1 MKIQEAHYQ
10 HYWDK
15 GWVVIED
22 IFTSDETDPVRELA
36 TQMAFDDLPKRP
48 GGGVDESG
56 DGELAPRKISEP
68 FRRDSRF
75 QKLALSP
82 KLRTVVKQLMGVEP
96 LLVTDQVFM
105 KPPRFGSPKPYHQ
118 DNAYFKCKPAD
129 EVMTVWIALDDVDES
144 NACLRYIDE
153 SFKGPVI
160 DHSPVEGESF
170 NITPPA
176 ELIDLSRES
185 LAPVRKGGVVFHH
198 ANSLHTSHRNE
209 SDRWRRAYATH
220 WASTNVR
227 SEGNTIKNAYFNE
240 PDFARISDE

>member
-1 MKIQEAHYQ
+1 MKIQEAHYH

-22 IFTSDETDPVRELA
+22 VFTSDEIDPVRELA
-36 TQMAFDDLPKRP
+36 TQMAFADLPARK

-56 DGELAPRKISEP
+56 DGELAPRKINEP
-68 FRRDSRF
+68 FRRDARF

-82 KLRTVVKQLMGVEP
+82 KLRSVIRHLMGAEP
-96 LLVTDQVFM
+96 LLVTDQIFM

-118 DNAYFKCKPAD
+118 DNAYFKCEPAG
-129 EVMTVWIALDDVDES
+129 EVMTVWIALDDVDEK

-160 DHSPVEGESF
+160 QHSPVEGESY
-170 NITPPA
+170 NITPSA

-198 ANSLHTSHRNE
+198 ANSLHSSHRNE

-220 WASTNVR
+220 WASANVR
-227 SEGNTIKNAYFNE
+227 SEGNTIKNAYFKDPE
-240 PDFARISDE
+240 LAGIFDE